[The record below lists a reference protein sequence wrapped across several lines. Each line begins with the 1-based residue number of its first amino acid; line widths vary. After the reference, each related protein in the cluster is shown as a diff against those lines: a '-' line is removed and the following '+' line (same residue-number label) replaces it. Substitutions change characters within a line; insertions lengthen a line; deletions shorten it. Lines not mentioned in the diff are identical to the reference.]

1 MAQFL
6 GSVQGQRGEATRLGS
21 KVSGLEVRANGWN
34 SGVRVAA
41 RHTGDQDVFYIYATA
56 GSNGHRGDT
65 LVATVDNDGT
75 HIHGGVLA

>member
-21 KVSGLEVRANGWN
+21 KNSGLVVKANGWN
-34 SGVRVAA
+34 SGVRVVAMNED
-41 RHTGDQDVFYIYATA
+41 GQDVFYVYATG
-56 GSNGHRGDT
+56 GSGYSGKSE
-65 LVATVDNDGT
+65 LIATVDNDGA